1 MKKTLSI
8 VLAAIMIFTLSISA
22 FAAETNGSITVKN
35 VVEGQTYKIYEI
47 FSLESYDTNTGAF
60 SYKTTSDWDAF
71 AKSATQYVTV
81 DKDGYVTWVKGA
93 DAAAFAQL
101 ALAYAKENSI
111 TPTQQT
117 SSAVAK
123 GQTEVTF
130 SNLELGYYLIDSSL
144 GALCILNTTKPNA
157 EVTEKNDKP
166 VPDKTVEED
175 STNKYGKKNDADMFQ
190 TINYRGTITVQNGA
204 ENYVLHDKMS
214 EGLTFGEI
222 KKVSIGDVA
231 VDASKYT
238 ISYNTEDGCTFEIAF
253 DNAYIASLDAGTKI
267 VVDYTASLNEEA
279 VIAGEGNDN
288 DMWLDYGDDNESVH
302 DKTKTYTYE
311 FDLIKTDSENKLLDG
326 AEFKLYDA
334 KTGGNEIKVVY
345 DSTKDIYRLAKESE
359 EGVSIVVKEGKATIV
374 GLDGGTTYYLE
385 ETVAPKG
392 YNKLNGRVEV
402 QIEDTNISAQFENE
416 SNDYIVGTGV
426 QVVNKTGSE
435 LPSTGGIGTT
445 LFTFFGAI
453 LVLGAGILL
462 VTKKRVCA

>member
-22 FAAETNGSITVKN
+22 FAAETTGSITVKN

-47 FSLESYDTNTGAF
+47 FSLESYDTDTGAF
-60 SYKTTSDWDAF
+60 SYKTTSDWAEF
-71 AKSATQYVTV
+71 AKSATTYVTV
-81 DKDGYVTWVKGA
+81 DDDGYVTWVEGA
-93 DAAAFAQL
+93 QAADFAKL

-111 TPTQQT
+111 EPTKT
-117 SSAVAK
+117 SEAVAA
-123 GQTEVTF
+123 GQTEVNF
-130 SNLELGYYLIDSSL
+130 SGLELGYYLIDSSL

-166 VPDKTVEED
+166 VPDKEVEED
-175 STNKYGKKNDADMFQ
+175 STNEYGKKNDADMFQ
-190 TINYRGTITVQNGA
+190 TVNFRATVTVKKGA

-214 EGLTFGEI
+214 AGLTFGEI
-222 KKVSIGDVA
+222 KKVSVGGVDV
-231 VDASKYT
+231 DTSKYT

-253 DNAYIASLDAGTKI
+253 DNDYIAGLDAETEI
-267 VVDYTASLNEEA
+267 VVDYTASLNENA

-288 DMWLDYGDDNESVH
+288 ELWLDYGDDNESVH

-311 FDLIKTDSENKLLDG
+311 FDLIKTDSNNNLLDG

-345 DSTKDIYRLAKESE
+345 DAEKDIYRLAKDGE
-359 EGVSIVVKEGKATIV
+359 EGVSIVVKDGKATIV

-385 ETVAPKG
+385 ETVAPDG

-402 QIEDTNISAQFENE
+402 KIEDTNINAQFDNDTNE
-416 SNDYIVGTGV
+416 YVAGTGI

-462 VTKKRVCA
+462 ITKKRVCA